1 MSFKVILFK
10 DDIYSA
16 KLGDLIID
24 SFNTETDKIRK
35 HLLACL
41 IISMTP
47 TGWDKSIEQ
56 YIRTQEPNS
65 FYIGDVLRAISARKS
80 WGIEG
85 DSNIPRLNSMLR
97 LVSYKINVGKMPSSI
112 KEADVTR
119 TNMAD
124 VPLMKFMQ
132 KKRHRRKK

>member
-1 MSFKVILFK
+1 
-10 DDIYSA
+10 
-16 KLGDLIID
+16 
-24 SFNTETDKIRK
+24 
-35 HLLACL
+35 
-41 IISMTP
+41 MTP